1 MSDLLAQLGL
11 SDSAQRTEQVWSGRD
26 RLTPAVGTMQVI
38 IDGCLDVFLEPPGP
52 ITQRHYLFTRE
63 AGTVLPGMPETPK
76 GARLVAVPAQPTR
89 TVSIDWSSVLA
100 AADTAG
106 RAALCRALDEA
117 CAAFAGPAEPCQ
129 PDSEQIAARLAAIIE
144 SVTAR
149 AVEAEQARSDAIERT
164 EQNRSRGFRDAIGA
178 LSQGLRGR
186 LAGDAA
192 DAARGDLAAVLAHVV
207 KAQGGVLDLKPEA
220 ETRALSSH
228 DPLSAMTARAGLQ
241 KRAVHLQTGW
251 WNNDHGPLIGF
262 DKANNPLALIPDGH
276 QHYRMW
282 TPQAGDQVV
291 TAAQA
296 ADIARQAFYVFM
308 PLPEGKTG
316 PADLL
321 RFSLTGC
328 AQDFR
333 RIGLMLLL
341 AGILSLATPVVT
353 GWIMDPVIPEA
364 QLHQLTVLIA
374 ALITLAVAMATF
386 GLVRAFSSLRMEG
399 AMDYRVQAA
408 VWDRLLKLEAAFFR
422 EYAVGDLANRAM
434 SINSIRKLLTGS
446 LIGSLSH
453 AVIGLFSFGLMVWY
467 DWQLSAGALLFA
479 LIYMAIAYGI
489 GQQVIKIYRQTLALQ
504 GQLQGLVL
512 QLLGGLS
519 RLRVAGAER
528 SAFAQWGRP
537 YGTLMGL
544 NFQHVNLQNWLSVLK
559 AGFHPLALGAVLAV
573 IGLQSGALLA
583 VFESPDVG
591 RAAAGQLQQVMPTS
605 HFVAF
610 HVAFGQFIAA
620 VFGLTSVAI
629 QLTNL
634 PPLYERVRPILEAP
648 TEQAPDQADP
658 GPIQGAID
666 LHDVVFGYSEQSPP
680 VLKGLSLRADPGEFV
695 AIVGPSGAGKSTL
708 IRLLLGF
715 EQPWSGSVF
724 VDDKDLATLDR
735 RAVRYQFG
743 VVLQQGRLLSGSI
756 FHNIAA
762 GSDVDE
768 DAAWEAARMAGF
780 DADIKAMPMG
790 LHTFLSEGATTLS
803 GGQRQRLMIA
813 RALVRRPR
821 VVIFD
826 EATSALDNRTQAI
839 VSESVASLACTRIVI
854 AHRLSTI
861 RAADRIYVLQ
871 DGRVGEVGDFATLM
885 DQQGLFA
892 ALANRQ
898 LA

>member
-1 MSDLLAQLGL
+1 M
-11 SDSAQRTEQVWSGRD
+11 SDSAVQTWSGRD
-26 RLTPAVGTMQVI
+26 RLTPKAGTVQRIV
-38 IDGCLDVFLEPPGP
+38 DGSVDVFLEPPGP
-52 ITQRHYLFTRE
+52 ISQRHYLLTCG
-63 AGTVLPGMPETPK
+63 AGTLLPGWPEKPNT
-76 GARLVAVPAQPTR
+76 ARVVAVPAQETQ
-89 TVSIDWSSVLA
+89 TTTLDLTA
-100 AADTAG
+100 AFAQADAVG
-106 RAALCRALDEA
+106 KAALCKDIDEA
-117 CAAFAGPAEPCQ
+117 CAAFAEVCESDASMQACGP
-129 PDSEQIAARLAAIIE
+129 SVEQVAAKLGGLLEAM
-144 SVTAR
+144 TAY
-149 AVEAEQARSDAIERT
+149 AVKAEQARTAAIERT
-164 EQNRSRGFRDAIGA
+164 EQVRARGFKAAIAA
-178 LSQGLRGR
+178 LSRGLRGR
-186 LAGDAA
+186 LSGDAA
-192 DAARGDLAAVLAHVV
+192 DASRGDLAAVLAHVV
-207 KAQGGVLDLKPEA
+207 NAQGGVLDLTPDA

-228 DPLSAMTARAGLQ
+228 DPLSTMTARAGLQ
-241 KRAVHLQTGW
+241 KRSVHLQTGW
-251 WNNDHGPLIGF
+251 WNDDHGPLVGF
-262 DKANNPLALIPDGH
+262 DDAGNPLALIPDGH
-276 QHYRMW
+276 YHYRMW
-282 TPQAGDQVV
+282 TPQSGDQPV
-291 TAAQA
+291 TEAQA
-296 ADIARQAFYVFM
+296 AHIARQAFYVFV

-321 RFSLTGC
+321 RFSLAGC
-328 AQDFR
+328 AQEFR
-333 RIGLMLLL
+333 RIGAMLLL
-341 AGILSLATPVVT
+341 AGVLSLATPVVT

-408 VWDRLLKLEAAFFR
+408 VWDRLLKLEASFFR

-467 DWQLSAGALLFA
+467 DWQLSAGALVFA
-479 LIYMAIAYGI
+479 LLYMAIAYSI
-489 GQQVIKIYRQTLALQ
+489 GQRVINIYRQTLALQ

-537 YGTLMGL
+537 YATLMGL
-544 NFQHVNLQNWLSVLK
+544 SFKHVDLQNLLSVLK

-573 IGLQSGALLA
+573 IGLQSGVLLS
-583 VFESPDVG
+583 VFESPDAA
-591 RAAAGQLQQVMPTS
+591 RAAVGELTQVMPTS

-629 QLTNL
+629 QLANL

-648 TEQAPDQADP
+648 TEQASDSADP
-658 GPIQGAID
+658 GPIEGGIA
-666 LHDVVFGYSEQSPP
+666 LNDVVFGYAPQTPP
-680 VLKGLSLRADPGEFV
+680 VLKGLSLEANPGEFV
-695 AIVGPSGAGKSTL
+695 AVVGPSGAGKSTL

-724 VDDKDLATLDR
+724 IDGQDLASLDR

-762 GSDVDE
+762 GSSVDE
-768 DAAWEAARMAGF
+768 EAAWEAARMAGF

-839 VSESVASLACTRIVI
+839 VSESVASLECTRIVI

-861 RAADRIYVLQ
+861 RAADRIYVLH

-892 ALANRQ
+892 ELANRQ